1 MVNNPTW
8 LKHEGVVFIS
18 PVAEKVRIMNL
29 GFDVMHLHTNLYYHT
44 EMIWKM
50 VKILHP
56 NISLEGKAEYM
67 DVYEAVARI
76 RSHINEHQ

>member
-1 MVNNPTW
+1 M
-8 LKHEGVVFIS
+8 KHEGVVFIF
-18 PVAEKVRIMNL
+18 PVAEKVRITNL
-29 GFDVMHLHTNLYYHT
+29 GFDVMHLHSNLYYHT

-50 VKILHP
+50 VKILHS

-67 DVYEAVARI
+67 DVCEAVARI

>member
-1 MVNNPTW
+1 MKREVI
-8 LKHEGVVFIS
+8 VFIS
-18 PVAEKVRIMNL
+18 PVAAKIRIMTL
-29 GFDVMHLHTNLYYHT
+29 GFDVMHLHANLYYHT

-56 NISLEGKAEYM
+56 DISLEGIAEYM